1 MKVFEDRGVVGAGK
15 NETRTGSVTLVHTG
29 THRYLC
35 LSANAGD
42 SGSTTGR
49 ILFSGIPNG
58 ASNIFLFNGRGWKV
72 ST

>member
-15 NETRTGSVTLVHTG
+15 NETRTGSVTLS